1 MSTGRRLRE
10 SCPCS
15 PVELDGRHSSL
26 TQIPAW
32 EALAH
37 LEHLTAI
44 HRLPRIYLPA
54 PAWHIRIVS
63 ALTGCY
69 HELPPKVTILVIAR
83 TVMLRIRCRVLI
95 LGWLAGMFAGA
106 RYSSAQYAG
115 NSQTNIISGVVSN
128 WTGDYLVGSNTFAD
142 ALLIQNGGVL
152 SNGNG
157 YLGYEI
163 GADTTRQ

>member
-1 MSTGRRLRE
+1 
-10 SCPCS
+10 
-15 PVELDGRHSSL
+15 
-26 TQIPAW
+26 
-32 EALAH
+32 
-37 LEHLTAI
+37 
-44 HRLPRIYLPA
+44 
-54 PAWHIRIVS
+54 
-63 ALTGCY
+63 
-69 HELPPKVTILVIAR
+69 
-83 TVMLRIRCRVLI
+83 
-95 LGWLAGMFAGA
+95 MFAGA

-142 ALLIQNGGVL
+142 ASLIQNGGVL